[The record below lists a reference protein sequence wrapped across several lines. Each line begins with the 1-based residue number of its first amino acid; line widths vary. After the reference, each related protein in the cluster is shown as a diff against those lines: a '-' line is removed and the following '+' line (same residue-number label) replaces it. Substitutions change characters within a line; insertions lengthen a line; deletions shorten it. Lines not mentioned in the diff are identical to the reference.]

1 MISFLRF
8 ILPACGLLLL
18 AGCTTSAPRAALP
31 DVQSKLQAR
40 AGVQATWPLT
50 TDERTQADASVR
62 ELLGHD
68 LTVSNAV
75 QIALLNNRGLRA
87 TFEELGLSQA
97 ALGAAARL
105 PNPTLSASVRWPQD
119 PPRGPNA
126 EFGLTAP
133 LLDSLLLP
141 LRQRVARE
149 RLVQAQ
155 QRVAHEVLTLV
166 ADVKLAAFEVLARQE
181 LRASLATA
189 ADLGTAAD
197 DLAQRQFDAGN
208 TSRLERLQAQ
218 AQVQQSRLE
227 LLRAEADLGV
237 AREQLSRLLGLTGAQ
252 TGWRLAGGLPALPN
266 DPTSPDNF
274 ETLALGQR
282 LDLAAARQEIDL
294 AKRALDLRRS
304 TRLLPG
310 TVDAGVDTERD
321 SGGGRVTGPRLE
333 LQLPLFDQGQAEIAR
348 LEAAWRQAEDRAEAL
363 ASDIGSDV
371 RTARDALA
379 VARQAAG
386 FFEETLLPQRRLLLR
401 ETLLQYNA
409 MQRSPYDVL
418 RAREQQR
425 SAERGAI
432 EARRDYWL
440 ARTRLERALGGPL
453 P

>member
-1 MISFLRF
+1 MTPFLRF
-8 ILPACGLLLL
+8 SLPVCGLTLL
-18 AGCTTSAPRAALP
+18 AGCTTSAPTAALP
-31 DVQSKLQAR
+31 DVQSKLQTR

-50 TDERTQADASVR
+50 DDERAQADASVR
-62 ELLGHD
+62 DLLGHD
-68 LTVSNAV
+68 LTVASTI
-75 QIALLNNRGLRA
+75 QIALLNNRSLRA

-97 ALGAAARL
+97 ALAAAARL

-141 LRQRVARE
+141 LRQRLAQE
-149 RLVQAQ
+149 RLGQVQ
-155 QRVAHEVLTLV
+155 QRIVHEVLSLI
-166 ADVKLAAFEVLARQE
+166 ADVKLAAYDVLARQE
-181 LRASLATA
+181 LRASVATA
-189 ADLGTAAD
+189 VDLGAAAD
-197 DLAQRQFDAGN
+197 ELAQRQFDAGN
-208 TSRLERLQAQ
+208 TASLDRLQAQ
-218 AQVQQSRLE
+218 AAAQQSRLE
-227 LLRAEADLGV
+227 LLRADADLNA
-237 AREQLSRLLGLTGAQ
+237 AREQLNRLLGLSGAQ
-252 TGWRLAGGLPALPN
+252 IGWRLTGGLPALPDERPLPSN
-266 DPTSPDNF
+266 LES
-274 ETLALGQR
+274 LALDQR
-282 LDLAAARQEIDL
+282 LDLAAARQEAVI
-294 AKRALDLRRS
+294 AKSALDLRRK

-333 LQLPLFDQGQAEIAR
+333 LQLPLFDQGQAEVAR
-348 LEAAWRQAEDRAEAL
+348 LEAQWRQADDRTEAL
-363 ASDIGSDV
+363 AAEIGSEV
-371 RTARDALA
+371 RTARNALA

-386 FFEETLLPQRRLLLR
+386 FFQETLLPQRQLLLR

-418 RAREQQR
+418 RAREQQQ

-440 ARTRLERALGGPL
+440 ARTRLERALGAPL

>member
-1 MISFLRF
+1 MTPFLRF
-8 ILPACGLLLL
+8 SLPVCGLTLL
-18 AGCTTSAPRAALP
+18 AGCTTSAPTAALP

-50 TDERTQADASVR
+50 DDERAQADASVR
-62 ELLGHD
+62 DLLGHD
-68 LTVSNAV
+68 LTVASTI
-75 QIALLNNRGLRA
+75 QIALLNNRSLRA

-97 ALGAAARL
+97 ALAAAARL

-141 LRQRVARE
+141 LRQRLAQE
-149 RLVQAQ
+149 RLGQVQ
-155 QRVAHEVLTLV
+155 QRIVHEVLSLI
-166 ADVKLAAFEVLARQE
+166 ADVKLAAYDVLARQE
-181 LRASLATA
+181 LRASVATA
-189 ADLGTAAD
+189 ADLGAAAD
-197 DLAQRQFDAGN
+197 ELAQRQFDAGN
-208 TSRLERLQAQ
+208 TASLDRLQAQ
-218 AQVQQSRLE
+218 AAAQQSRLE
-227 LLRAEADLGV
+227 LLRADADLNA
-237 AREQLSRLLGLTGAQ
+237 AREQLNRLLGLSGAQ
-252 TGWRLAGGLPALPN
+252 IGWRLTGGLPALPDERPLPSN
-266 DPTSPDNF
+266 LES
-274 ETLALGQR
+274 LALDQR
-282 LDLAAARQEIDL
+282 LDLAAARQEAVI
-294 AKRALDLRRS
+294 AKSALDLRRK

-333 LQLPLFDQGQAEIAR
+333 LQVPLFDRGQADVAR
-348 LEAAWRQAEDRAEAL
+348 LEAQWRQAEDRAEAL
-363 ASDIGSDV
+363 AADIGSEV
-371 RTARDALA
+371 RTARDALT

-386 FFEETLLPQRRLLLR
+386 FFQETLLPQRQLLLR

-418 RAREQQR
+418 RAREQQQ

-440 ARTRLERALGGPL
+440 ARTRLERALGAPL

>member
-1 MISFLRF
+1 V
-8 ILPACGLLLL
+8 CGLTLL
-18 AGCTTSAPRAALP
+18 AGCTISAPTAALP

-50 TDERTQADASVR
+50 DDERAQADASVR
-62 ELLGHD
+62 DLLGHD
-68 LTVSNAV
+68 LTVASTI
-75 QIALLNNRGLRA
+75 QIALLNNRSLRA

-97 ALGAAARL
+97 ALAAAARL

-141 LRQRVARE
+141 LRQRLAQE
-149 RLVQAQ
+149 RLGQVQ
-155 QRVAHEVLTLV
+155 QRIVHEVLSLI
-166 ADVKLAAFEVLARQE
+166 ADVKLAAYDVLARQE
-181 LRASLATA
+181 LRASVATA
-189 ADLGTAAD
+189 VDLGAAAD
-197 DLAQRQFDAGN
+197 ELAQRQFDAGN
-208 TSRLERLQAQ
+208 TASLDRLQAQ
-218 AQVQQSRLE
+218 AAAQQSRLE
-227 LLRAEADLGV
+227 LLRADADLNA
-237 AREQLSRLLGLTGAQ
+237 AREQLNRLLGLSGAQ
-252 TGWRLAGGLPALPN
+252 IGWRLTGGLPALPDERPLPSN
-266 DPTSPDNF
+266 LES
-274 ETLALGQR
+274 LALDQR
-282 LDLAAARQEIDL
+282 LDLAAARQEAVI
-294 AKRALDLRRS
+294 AKSALDLRRK

-333 LQLPLFDQGQAEIAR
+333 LQLPLFDQGQADVAR
-348 LEAAWRQAEDRAEAL
+348 LEAQWRQAEDRAEAL
-363 ASDIGSDV
+363 AADIGSEV
-371 RTARDALA
+371 RTARDALT

-386 FFEETLLPQRRLLLR
+386 FFQETLLPQRQLLLR

-418 RAREQQR
+418 RAREQQQ

-440 ARTRLERALGGPL
+440 ARTRLERALGAPL